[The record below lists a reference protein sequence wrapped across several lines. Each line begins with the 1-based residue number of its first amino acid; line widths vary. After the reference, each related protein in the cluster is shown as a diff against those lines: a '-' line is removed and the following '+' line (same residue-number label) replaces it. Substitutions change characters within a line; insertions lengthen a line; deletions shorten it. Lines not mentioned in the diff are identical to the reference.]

1 MTTVL
6 RQPDRNIVTRERAS
20 AVLRRLGLD
29 WATDLGY
36 LPWPL
41 PPVVPLSRKN
51 NRDWWVGD
59 GIMVTF
65 QGTDEQFPLKGAW
78 SSDSSM
84 RTSGQCPEVA
94 AAILVHCWNLPEY
107 RPLFDLPD
115 WELKLHDV
123 VAGRTSEDEAFPL
136 GRIRYRL
143 LDAPKSPRDVLPI
156 ERELLRWSR
165 VDGRTLRPRLVSDDG
180 GPLRLESSCIQD
192 EDRAIHDLLAALRSW
207 NRSSVPMSGQKVDDF
222 KQRLISRT
230 FNLLLM
236 VDEILYGDMQL
247 RPVTKP
253 FLPTLTATEVDDHV
267 ELTWSPIIHKIFPYG
282 GGFAVCGDGTFRP
295 LADARFVDMAE
306 RFVDALPD
314 VPLEQLDLFIDRVVL
329 ASALPCALD
338 GPNLPELRNADHI
351 GGRISLTED
360 EQFLCLNFDFVY
372 VIDDL
377 EHIVASDALNS
388 QHRLGEAIFRRD
400 LKRENE
406 LRDEARSILGVALP
420 TRLEDDAAYRILLEG
435 LPRLPESWRIET
447 SPKLARFK
455 VRGRL
460 TSKVSVPSGVDWLDL
475 KVEFSYGDTVVDG
488 RDVLKSWRKGE
499 RFHRLEDGTL
509 VHLPEEW
516 LRRHGVVHEELE
528 AIRDANDG
536 RIPHYAAPML
546 EDLLGEVDGDISA
559 WEARLEELE
568 DASRVPDRERPE
580 VCRPV
585 TIRTPVSVGCPGY
598 EDVVGG
604 AR

>member
-123 VAGRTSEDEAFPL
+123 VAGRTSEDEASPL

-207 NRSSVPMSGQKVDDF
+207 NRSSVQMSGQKVDDF

-230 FNLLLM
+230 FNHLLK

-267 ELTWSPIIHKIFPYG
+267 ELTWSDHPQDFPYG

-329 ASALPCALD
+329 QTPCMPSMDPSSRAPKRGSHWRSNQPHRRRAVSLS
-338 GPNLPELRNADHI
+338 ELR
-351 GGRISLTED
+351 
-360 EQFLCLNFDFVY
+360 
-372 VIDDL
+372 
-377 EHIVASDALNS
+377 
-388 QHRLGEAIFRRD
+388 
-400 LKRENE
+400 
-406 LRDEARSILGVALP
+406 LR
-420 TRLEDDAAYRILLEG
+420 
-435 LPRLPESWRIET
+435 
-447 SPKLARFK
+447 
-455 VRGRL
+455 
-460 TSKVSVPSGVDWLDL
+460 
-475 KVEFSYGDTVVDG
+475 
-488 RDVLKSWRKGE
+488 
-499 RFHRLEDGTL
+499 
-509 VHLPEEW
+509 
-516 LRRHGVVHEELE
+516 
-528 AIRDANDG
+528 
-536 RIPHYAAPML
+536 
-546 EDLLGEVDGDISA
+546 
-559 WEARLEELE
+559 
-568 DASRVPDRERPE
+568 
-580 VCRPV
+580 VCH
-585 TIRTPVSVGCPGY
+585 
-598 EDVVGG
+598 
-604 AR
+604 